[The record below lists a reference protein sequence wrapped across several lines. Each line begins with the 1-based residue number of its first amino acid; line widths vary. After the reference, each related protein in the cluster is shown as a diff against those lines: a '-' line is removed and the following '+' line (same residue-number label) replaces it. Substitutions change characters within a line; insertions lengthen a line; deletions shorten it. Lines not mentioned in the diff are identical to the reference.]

1 MLGCIY
7 TKLKYKLIAMNK
19 NILNDILNKLKK
31 LGCDQSDVFF
41 SKTTSISSSS
51 RLGKTEKTEKSSVS
65 EIGIRAILDKRQSI
79 ISTTNLE
86 KNNIDDLIEK
96 VVQMAKVVPKNEYC
110 GLARPDVLKEFNSI
124 DFDALKLNDPFEPS
138 LALIKEKVIALEE
151 SALSNNKII
160 NSEGAE
166 IAYSNSSYLL
176 MGSNG
181 LDIEM
186 NKTHSDY
193 IVAVLAGNKNSMERE
208 YDYKSKV
215 FFDELGD
222 FEKIGKQVSL
232 NAIKKL
238 NSKKLKTCKSDVIFD
253 SKVSS
258 SLLRNLFGATNSQSI
273 IKKTSFLK
281 DKIMKDVFR
290 NDVNIIDDPLM
301 KKKLRS
307 RISDCEGIESK
318 KKHLINKGKLQ
329 FFFNSLSSS
338 RELNHKP
345 SGHAS
350 RSVSSIPGISFSNLF
365 MENGKT
371 NKTDMIKSVKK
382 GLLVKELMGSSINYS
397 TGDYSRGASGFWIE
411 NGEVLFPVSEITIAG
426 NLNEIFSSLIPAD
439 DLEFNFG
446 VNAPSCLVENLTL
459 GGK

>member
-1 MLGCIY
+1 MD
-7 TKLKYKLIAMNK
+7 K
-19 NILNDILNKLKK
+19 NILYDIIVKLKK
-31 LGCDQSDVFF
+31 LGCDESDVFF
-41 SKTTSISSSS
+41 SETTTLNSSS
-51 RLGKTEKTEKSSVS
+51 RLGKIEKTEKSSIS
-65 EIGIRAILDKRQSI
+65 EIGIRAIIDKKQSI
-79 ISTTNLE
+79 ISTTNLDLE
-86 KNNIDDLIEK
+86 NINDLVEK
-96 VVQMAKVVPKNEYC
+96 VTQMAKVVPKNPYC
-110 GLARPDVLKEFNSI
+110 GLANSDNLKEFKSS
-124 DFDALKLNDPFEPS
+124 DFESLQLYDSFEPS
-138 LALIKEKVIALEE
+138 DEFIKEKVIELEE
-151 SALSNNKII
+151 SALANKKII

-166 IAYSNSSYLL
+166 IAFSKSSYSLL
-176 MGSNG
+176 GSNG

-186 NKTHSDY
+186 KKTHSDY
-193 IVAVLAGNKNSMERE
+193 IIAVLAGSKNSMERE

-222 FEKIGKQVSL
+222 FQNIGKEVSL

-238 NSKKLKTCKSDVIFD
+238 NSKKIKTCKSDIIFD
-253 SKVSS
+253 SKVAS

-273 IKKTSFLK
+273 IKGTSFLK
-281 DKIMKDVFR
+281 DKIKTKIF
-290 NDVNIIDDPLM
+290 NEKVNIIDDPLM

-318 KKHLINKGKLQ
+318 KKYLVQNGNLQ

-345 SGHAS
+345 TGHAS
-350 RSVSSIPGISFSNLF
+350 RSVSTIPGVSFSNLY
-365 MENGKT
+365 MENGSLCSKE
-371 NKTDMIKSVKK
+371 MIRSVKK

-411 NGEVLFPVSEITIAG
+411 NGEILFPVSEITIAG
-426 NLNEIFSSLIPAD
+426 NLNDIFSSLIPAD
-439 DLEFNFG
+439 DLEFNYG